1 MTTTHSPVRTARPDR
16 PARPQGAPRP
26 SRVRRGGAAARLWKA
41 SPLAFVTLVAAVAL
55 SVFPIY
61 FMVVGATLSN
71 DEIFRI
77 PPHLLPG
84 SRLWTNLRA
93 VFANEDAN
101 LEKGVIN
108 SMIVSSCVTLSV
120 VFFSSLAGF
129 AFAKLRFR
137 GKNALLLLILG
148 SMMVP
153 VQLGLIPLFLIMV
166 RLGWENTLAAVIVP
180 FLINGF
186 GIFLMRQYA
195 SQAIPDELIEAA
207 RVDGATTW
215 GIYWRVVLPTLRPAA
230 AVLGIFT
237 FMQTWNDFLWP
248 LVAMQDP
255 ANPTVQISLRSLG
268 NGYYQDY
275 SQVFAATAVATVP
288 LLIVFILFGRQ
299 IIGGIMEGAIKA

>member
-1 MTTTHSPVRTARPDR
+1 LTF
-16 PARPQGAPRP
+16 
-26 SRVRRGGAAARLWKA
+26 L
-41 SPLAFVTLVAAVAL
+41 TLVAAVAL

-61 FMVVGATLSN
+61 FMIVGATVGN
-71 DEIFRI
+71 DAIFKS
-77 PPHLLPG
+77 PPPLLPG
-84 SRLWTNLRA
+84 SRLIANLKA
-93 VFANEDAN
+93 VFANTDAN
-101 LEKGVIN
+101 LSKGLLN
-108 SMIVSSCVTLSV
+108 SLIICSCVTLSV

-137 GKNALLLLILG
+137 GKNVMLLLILG
-148 SMMVP
+148 SMMIP
-153 VQLGLIPLFLIMV
+153 VQLGLIPLFIIMV
-166 RLGWENTLAAVIVP
+166 KLGWENHLAAVIVP

-186 GIFLMRQYA
+186 GVFLMRQYA

-215 GIYWRVVLPTLRPAA
+215 GIYWRVVLPGLRPAA

-255 ANPTVQISLRSLG
+255 ENPTVQISLRSLG

-288 LLIVFILFGRQ
+288 LLIVFLVFGRQ